1 MSYPRTG
8 GRILVDQLVLHGTE
22 RVFCVPGESYLAV
35 LDALHDV
42 SEIEL
47 VVGRMEAS
55 TANMACAHGQLTGA
69 PGIMFATRGPG
80 ATQAAVAVH
89 NAQQGSVPLILFVGL
104 IPRDHRDREAW
115 QEIDIPGVFG
125 SMSKWAAT
133 IDDPAR
139 IPEYVGRAY
148 RVALAGR
155 PGPVVLGLPEDMLA
169 EEADVCDGTPH
180 QIVRPTPPP
189 AAVTRARDMVAR
201 AERPLVLVGGG
212 GWSERAAADT
222 AALCESWGVPVAVA
236 FRCQDY
242 VDNRSP
248 SFAGTLGL
256 GIDPVLARK
265 VRESDLLLV
274 LGARL
279 DEPTTGGYELI
290 PAPRPRQTLIHVHA
304 DPEELGRVFEPAL
317 AVNAGAPEFAAAALE
332 LDGPAVAR
340 HADWTAGLHAAATA
354 FATAPPGELGLD
366 LARALRE
373 LRAILP
379 DETIVTNG
387 AGNYTLWLHRFWP
400 LHHYGTQLAPVS
412 GAMGYGLPA
421 AIAAKLA
428 HPDRPVLSFAG
439 DGCLLMA
446 VQELATAMRHEVA
459 IVQIVVDNSGYGTI
473 RMHQE
478 RRHPGRPS
486 GTSLVN
492 PDFVALARSFGAQAH
507 SATDTT
513 GLVQAVRDAIDSG
526 RPALVHV
533 GLDPEILTPA
543 RAAAA
548 APGAAA
554 A

>member
-1 MSYPRTG
+1 VSDPRTG
-8 GRILVDQLVLHGTE
+8 GRILVDQLALHGAE

-35 LDALHDV
+35 LDALHDRP
-42 SEIEL
+42 EIEL

-55 TANMACAHGQLTGA
+55 TANMACAHGQLTGT

-89 NAQQGSVPLILFVGL
+89 TAQQGSVPLILFVGL
-104 IPRDHRDREAW
+104 IPRAHRDREAW
-115 QEIDIPGVFG
+115 QEIDVTGVFG
-125 SMSKWAAT
+125 PLAKWAAT

-155 PGPVVLGLPEDMLA
+155 PGPIVLGLPEDVLS
-169 EEADVCDGTPH
+169 EGADVCDGAPH
-180 QIVRPTPPP
+180 QIVRPAPPR
-189 AAVTRARDMVAR
+189 AAMIRVRDMVAR

-212 GWSERAAADT
+212 GWSQRAAADT
-222 AALCESWGVPVAVA
+222 AALCESWGLPVAVA

-242 VDNRSP
+242 IDNRSP

-256 GIDPVLARK
+256 AVDPELAGG
-265 VRESDLLLV
+265 VRECDLLLA

-279 DEPTTGGYELI
+279 DEPTTGSYELI
-290 PAPRPRQTLIHVHA
+290 ASPRPRQALIHVHA

-317 AVNAGAPEFAAAALE
+317 AINAGAPEFAAAAAE
-332 LDGPAVAR
+332 IEGPDPSR
-340 HADWTAGLHAAATA
+340 HADWTAALHSAATA
-354 FATAPPGELGLD
+354 FQEPPPTGLGLD

-373 LRAILP
+373 LRALLP
-379 DETIVTNG
+379 EETIVTGG

-400 LHHYGTQLAPVS
+400 LYRYGTQISPIS

-428 HPDRPVLSFAG
+428 HRDRPVLSFAG

-446 VQELATAMRHEVA
+446 VQELATAMRHEVP
-459 IVQIVVDNSGYGTI
+459 IVQIVVDNSSYGTI

-492 PDFVALARSFGAQAH
+492 PDFVALARSFGAAAC
-507 SATDTT
+507 SVADTA
-513 GLVQAVRDAIDSG
+513 GLVQAVRDAVDG
-526 RPALVHV
+526 DRPALVHV
-533 GLDPEILTPA
+533 PLDPALLTP
-543 RAAAA
+543 AAAA
-548 APGAAA
+548 AAAQA
-554 A
+554 

>member
-1 MSYPRTG
+1 MSDPRTG

-22 RVFCVPGESYLAV
+22 RVFCLPGESYLAV
-35 LDALHDV
+35 LDALCDV
-42 SEIEL
+42 PEIEL

-55 TANMACAHGQLTGA
+55 TANMACAHGQLTGS

-89 NAQQGSVPLILFVGL
+89 NAGQGSVPLILFVGL
-104 IPRDHRDREAW
+104 IPRGHRDREAW
-115 QEIDIPGVFG
+115 QEIDIAAVFG

-148 RVALAGR
+148 RTALAGR

-169 EEADVCDGTPH
+169 QSADVCDGAPH
-180 QIVRPTPPP
+180 QIVRPTPQP
-189 AAVTRARDMVAR
+189 AAVARVRDMVAR

-212 GWSERAAADT
+212 GWSQRAAADT
-222 AALCESWGVPVAVA
+222 AALCESWGVPVAAA

-248 SFAGTLGL
+248 AFAGTLGL
-256 GIDPVLARK
+256 GIDPALARK

-279 DEPTTGGYELI
+279 DEPTTGGYELVA
-290 PAPRPRQTLIHVHA
+290 APRPRQTLIHVHA
-304 DPEELGRVFEPAL
+304 DPEELGRVYEPAL
-317 AVNAGAPEFAAAALE
+317 AINAGAPEFAAAALD
-332 LDGPAVAR
+332 LDPPDSAR
-340 HADWTAGLHAAATA
+340 HAAWTSALHDAAIA
-354 FATAPPGELGLD
+354 FRTPPAGELELD

-373 LRAILP
+373 LRALLP

-400 LHHYGTQLAPVS
+400 LHRYGTQLAPVS

-428 HPDRPVLSFAG
+428 HPERPVLSFAG

-446 VQELATAMRHEVA
+446 VQELATAMRHGAAV
-459 IVQIVVDNSGYGTI
+459 VQIVVDNSSYGTI

-478 RRHPGRPS
+478 RRHPGRES
-486 GTSLVN
+486 GTRLVN
-492 PDFVALARSFGAQAH
+492 PDFVALARSFGAEAFP
-507 SATDTT
+507 ATDTV
-513 GLVQAVRDAIDSG
+513 GLVQAVQDAVDSG
-526 RPALVHV
+526 RTALVHV
-533 GLDPEILTPA
+533 PLDPEILTPA
-543 RAAAA
+543 QAAAA
-548 APGAAA
+548 APDAAVA
-554 A
+554 

>member
-1 MSYPRTG
+1 MSDPRSG
-8 GRILVDQLVLHGTE
+8 GRILVDQLVVHGAE

-42 SEIEL
+42 AEIEL

-69 PGIMFATRGPG
+69 PGVMFATRGPG

-89 NAQQGSVPLILFVGL
+89 SAQQGSVPLILFVGL
-104 IPRDHRDREAW
+104 IPRAHRDREAW
-115 QEIDIPGVFG
+115 QEIDIAGVFG
-125 SMSKWAAT
+125 PMAKWAAT

-139 IPEYVGRAY
+139 IPEYVARAY

-155 PGPVVLGLPEDMLA
+155 PGPVVLGLPEDVLSA
-169 EEADVCDGTPH
+169 TADVCDGAPH
-180 QIVRPTPPP
+180 QIVRPTPPA
-189 AAVTRARDMVAR
+189 AAVLRARDMIAR

-212 GWSERAAADT
+212 GWSQRAAADA
-222 AALCESWGVPVAVA
+222 AALAEAWGVPVATA

-242 VDNRSP
+242 VDNRSA

-256 GIDPVLARK
+256 GTDPVLARA
-265 VRESDLLLV
+265 VRDCDLLLA

-290 PAPRPRQTLIHVHA
+290 AAPRPRQTLIHVHA

-317 AVNAGAPEFAAAALE
+317 AINAGAPEFIAAALE
-332 LDGPAVAR
+332 IDGPDPAR
-340 HADWTAGLHAAATA
+340 HADWTATLRAAATA
-354 FATAPPGELGLD
+354 FATPPPTGLELD

-373 LRAILP
+373 LRALLP
-379 DETIVTNG
+379 DHTIVTNG

-400 LHHYGTQLAPVS
+400 LHRYGTQLAPVS

-428 HPDRPVLSFAG
+428 HPERPVLSFAG

-446 VQELATAMRHEVA
+446 VQELATAMRHDAA
-459 IVQIVVDNSGYGTI
+459 IVQIVVDNAGYGTI

-478 RRHPGRPS
+478 RHHPGRPS

-492 PDFVALARSFGAQAH
+492 PDFVALARSFGADAC
-507 SATDTT
+507 SVSDTP
-513 GLVQAVRDAIDSG
+513 GLVRAVRDAVDRE

-533 GLDPEILTPA
+533 PLDPEILTPA
-543 RAAAA
+543 DAAAV
-548 APGAAA
+548 APGAAVS
-554 A
+554 